1 MSWDG
6 VLWQGGLRA
15 PAAGQL
21 PPMRLNI
28 LSDRH
33 VGFGAMDRPVND
45 ANLVV
50 LAGDISRPRE
60 AVAWAL
66 RFDKPV
72 LYVPGSHEFYGGSI
86 DGGLDEL
93 QRLCE
98 CTQVRVLSDRDTIM
112 GGVRFLGTTLLA
124 DFELFDDPQ
133 RRRHHPLTGRTPV
146 GQRESRRGGNSAGV

>member
-1 MSWDG
+1 
-6 VLWQGGLRA
+6 
-15 PAAGQL
+15 
-21 PPMRLNI
+21 MRLNI
-28 LSDRH
+28 LSDLNL
-33 VGFGAMDRPVND
+33 GFGAMDRPVND
-45 ANLVV
+45 ADLVV

-86 DGGLDEL
+86 DGGLKAL

-98 CTQVRVLSDRDTIM
+98 GTQVLSDRETIM
-112 GGVRFLGTTLLA
+112 GGVRSLGTTLWA
-124 DFELFDDPQ
+124 VFRLFDDPQ
-133 RRRHHPLTGRTPV
+133 QRRHHPLTGRTPV